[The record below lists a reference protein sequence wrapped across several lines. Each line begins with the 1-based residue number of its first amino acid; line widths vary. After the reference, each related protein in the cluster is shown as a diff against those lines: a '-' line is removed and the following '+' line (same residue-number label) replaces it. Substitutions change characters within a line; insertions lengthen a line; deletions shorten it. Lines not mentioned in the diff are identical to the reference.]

1 MASRNCQYSIRR
13 VTKSSEITCPW
24 PRGPGHAR
32 GRRAAAVG
40 QNPQNGLATKRFRAI
55 DLSCV
60 RACGA
65 GAGAKTSNSELDFP
79 VGAPSVLLPQ
89 PPIDAVIGSGHF
101 LISGHENE
109 LHDSLDK
116 LMRTSF
122 RTYLKHAKC

>member
-1 MASRNCQYSIRR
+1 MPMASG
-13 VTKSSEITCPW
+13 TGT
-24 PRGPGHAR
+24 HA
-32 GRRAAAVG
+32 GEERRAAGVG

-89 PPIDAVIGSGHF
+89 PPIS
-101 LISGHENE
+101 
-109 LHDSLDK
+109 LHV
-116 LMRTSF
+116 
-122 RTYLKHAKC
+122 